1 MTKLI
6 ILLYLLSCFA
16 GSIAQDLWSLLEP
29 DEKNKITYYGLVE
42 NDSDL
47 FYDLLESRRRSGEI
61 LTYKKELL
69 WSKEKQNDEI
79 IEVNILVF
87 IAISLFILVL
97 TTFLH
102 IIYIKTVSQSD

>member
-1 MTKLI
+1 M
-6 ILLYLLSCFA
+6 
-16 GSIAQDLWSLLEP
+16 
-29 DEKNKITYYGLVE
+29 EKNRITCYGLVE
-42 NDSDL
+42 NDSDIVH
-47 FYDLLESRRRSGEI
+47 DLLESRRRSGGI
-61 LTYKKELL
+61 LTNEKELL